1 MQYTAFKNLSPKQ
14 ADFACLKANYV
25 RLIAPK
31 SDNKCATLWQVGLEV
46 Q

>member
-1 MQYTAFKNLSPKQ
+1 MQYAFKNLSPKQ
-14 ADFACLKANYV
+14 AEFACREANCI